1 MKTAIT
7 LPQLISEVNR
17 QQKTKRDFVLDTR
30 DIKVT
35 HMPDLSVLIEQPNGD
50 TERFGITKDAHLQMA
65 NYIGVN
71 RKYYDKMLAHD
82 KGLLSVNLNQ
92 WFQRT
97 ESPYAA
103 ETRMVRVLDGNM
115 RAFLSNRYQRIDN
128 YDLLTAL
135 LPVFSEFS
143 GLRFESS
150 NLSDRH
156 MHLKVFW
163 SGNQKEVKTGDV
175 IEAGCVIRNS
185 ETGFSSTSVKPMSLR
200 LWCMNGATHD
210 EYGTRKVHK
219 GKALEVSETSY
230 ELFTDETLE
239 LSDKAF
245 IMQIRDLVRSTLKGV
260 WLDNIVKQMREA
272 QGIVVED
279 PKKAVQ
285 ELSKRFLFSE
295 QEQELTLEHFFK
307 DMTFNGQTQ
316 YGLFNAVTRMAQDVE
331 SYERATELEEIGGQ
345 ILTLAL

>member
-1 MKTAIT
+1 
-7 LPQLISEVNR
+7 
-17 QQKTKRDFVLDTR
+17 
-30 DIKVT
+30 
-35 HMPDLSVLIEQPNGD
+35 
-50 TERFGITKDAHLQMA
+50 MA
-65 NYIGVN
+65 NYVGIN
-71 RKYYDKMLAHD
+71 RKYYDKMLGYN
-82 KGLLSVNLNQ
+82 KGLLAVNLNE
-92 WFQRT
+92 WFQCT
-97 ESPYAA
+97 EKPYAA

-135 LPVFSEFS
+135 IPVFSEFS
-143 GLRFESS
+143 NLRFESAD
-150 NLSDRH
+150 LSDRH

-163 SGNQKEVKTGDV
+163 SGNQKEVKQGDV

-219 GKALEVSETSY
+219 GKAIEASETSY
-230 ELFTDETLE
+230 ELFTDETLQ
-239 LSDKAF
+239 LSDKAY
-245 IMQIRDLVRSTLKGV
+245 IMQVRDLVRSTLKGV
-260 WLDNIVKQMREA
+260 WLDKVVSQMREA

-285 ELSKRFLFSE
+285 ELGKRFLFSE

-307 DMTFNGQTQ
+307 DISHNGQTQ
-316 YGLFNAVTRMAQDVE
+316 YGLFNAVTRMAQDID

-345 ILTLAL
+345 ILTLTL